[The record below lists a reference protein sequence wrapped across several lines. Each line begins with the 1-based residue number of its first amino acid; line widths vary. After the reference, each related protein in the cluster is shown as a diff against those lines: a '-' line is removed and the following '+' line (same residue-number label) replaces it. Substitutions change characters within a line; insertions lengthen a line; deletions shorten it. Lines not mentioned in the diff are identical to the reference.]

1 MGKPLFITFE
11 GPDGSGKTT
20 ALNGLIR
27 YLQKNR
33 GDIDFIFTRE
43 PGGSHNPAAEKIRK
57 IILDKNNIIGD
68 KSEALL
74 YAAARRLHLE
84 QTIWPALKA
93 NKIVLCDRYI
103 DSSLAYQGEGRGLGI
118 DFVTKLNNLATD
130 STWPDIT
137 FFFNITPEAA
147 MERTAGRAP
156 KDRLELAGDEF
167 HKKVYNGYQK
177 VIAANPK
184 RFKIIDATQSIEKV
198 FEDVL
203 TNVLKIIKEV
213 I

>member
-1 MGKPLFITFE
+1 MKKPLFITFE

-20 ALNGLIR
+20 ALRSLVT

-33 GDIDFIFTRE
+33 NDLDFIFTRE
-43 PGGSHNPAAEKIRK
+43 PGGSKNASAEKVRN
-57 IILDKNNIIGD
+57 IILDKENIIGD

-84 QTIWPALKA
+84 QTIWPALKE
-93 NKIVLCDRYI
+93 NKLVLCDRYI

-118 DFVTKLNNLATD
+118 EFVTELNNLATD
-130 STWPDIT
+130 NTWPDIT
-137 FFFNITPEAA
+137 IFFDITPKEAMQRA
-147 MERTAGRAP
+147 SHRAP

-167 HKKVYNGYQK
+167 HKKVYKGYKK
-177 VIAANPK
+177 VIENDPK
-184 RFKIIDATQSIEKV
+184 RFRIIDATQTIEKV

-203 TNVLKIIKEV
+203 AIVAELI
-213 I
+213 

>member
-1 MGKPLFITFE
+1 MDKPLFITFE

-20 ALNGLIR
+20 ALRSLVA

-33 GDIDFIFTRE
+33 NDLDFIFTRE
-43 PGGSHNPAAEKIRK
+43 PGGSKNASAEKVRN
-57 IILDKNNIIGD
+57 IILDKENIIGD

-84 QTIWPALKA
+84 QTIWPALKE
-93 NKIVLCDRYI
+93 NKMVLCDRYI

-118 DFVTKLNNLATD
+118 EFVTELNNLATD
-130 STWPDIT
+130 NTWPDVTI
-137 FFFNITPEAA
+137 FFDITPEAA
-147 MERTAGRAP
+147 MERASNRAP

-167 HKKVYNGYQK
+167 HQKVYKGYKK
-177 VIAANPK
+177 VIANNPE
-184 RFKIIDATQSIEKV
+184 RFRVIDATQSIEKV

-203 TNVLKIIKEV
+203 SIIAKL

>member
-1 MGKPLFITFE
+1 MKKPLFITFE

-20 ALNGLIR
+20 ALNSLVT

-33 GDIDFIFTRE
+33 NDLNFIFTRE
-43 PGGSHNPAAEKIRK
+43 PGGSKNESAEKVRS
-57 IILDKNNIIGD
+57 IILDKENIIGD

-84 QTIWPALKA
+84 QTIWPALKE
-93 NKIVLCDRYI
+93 NKLVLCDRYI

-118 DFVTKLNNLATD
+118 EFVTELNNLATD
-130 STWPDIT
+130 NTWPDVTI
-137 FFFNITPEAA
+137 FFDITPEAA
-147 MERTAGRAP
+147 MKRASNRAP

-167 HKKVYNGYQK
+167 HKKVYKGYKK
-177 VIAANPK
+177 VIAANPE
-184 RFKIIDATQSIEKV
+184 RFRVIDATQSIEKV
-198 FEDVL
+198 FEDV
-203 TNVLKIIKEV
+203 ISIMKEL